1 LVVRQS
7 LNIRLILSDGAQN
20 TCFQHDGGV
29 NRYYGMKGTNVK
41 HFRSIRSIILAALL
55 LVVGQAMIM
64 PLSASASASAPSITV
79 PSTIEVPAGHVL
91 LFTYHAKG
99 VQTYECK
106 NGQWAFRAP
115 KAALLDTDNR
125 RLAGI
130 HYGGIDRGMT
140 AGPWWESL
148 HDGSR
153 IRGGNAVSAPS
164 PNPNSIPLL
173 RLEVLEREGAGVF
186 SPVKYIQRLNT
197 MGGVG
202 PTGAC
207 SVGEQRWVPYTTDYY
222 FYGKA

>member
-1 LVVRQS
+1 
-7 LNIRLILSDGAQN
+7 
-20 TCFQHDGGV
+20 
-29 NRYYGMKGTNVK
+29 MKR
-41 HFRSIRSIILAALL
+41 FRSIGSIILAALL
-55 LVVGQAMIM
+55 LVLGQALIT
-64 PLSASASASAPSITV
+64 PLSASASPSVPPV

-99 VQTYECK
+99 AQTYECK

-115 KAALLDTDNR
+115 KAALLDIENR

-173 RLEVLEREGAGVF
+173 RLEVLQWEGAGVF

-197 MGGVG
+197 NGGVG

-207 SVGEQRWVPYTTDYY
+207 STSELRLMPYTTDYY
-222 FYGKA
+222 FYGKI